1 MIHSIMLIDWTKTSI
16 QDRDNNFKNSI
27 TESRQFQITPLDVWR
42 IRSELFVFISSLTKM
57 YENDKIQN
65 CCVGSKL
72 TTPAKALRLPDVLR
86 FDFLWAIIQPGD
98 IIEYVPFSDGA
109 HADVDNSKFIQRA
122 MVTAIRAELDG
133 STMTVLV
140 NNGDRL
146 VDSLHLVRRVAGR
159 DPIHGNFI
167 WNPLRDWHNL
177 SRFFM
182 VASEDA
188 ADGPDKPLDIKH
200 DSGQKHRQ
208 KIRAK
213 NKAAYKKRKRDR
225 NSVSY
230 KKETAAEEHTGHIPN
245 DGKSK
250 FLSWMD
256 PGRIPEEVTF
266 LNRLYRMCLEIGNTA
281 PFYNLIRSRCAESY
295 RNGKS
300 HLKRDVYDVRSGV
313 GVVAL
318 KIMFAFGYFMS
329 FVNVNGVKEFVP
341 GMQTTTGNPMTKRE
355 MDRVEGTLKFEHE
368 NMKMKIQMCP
378 CCMENHLNDVGLFCD
393 PDEPYKCASCTRTNI
408 PDSYFLEKKLLPVWY
423 ELKPDAKKWDDF
435 QLDENGNKIVRY
447 DIPKEL
453 SILSSSE
460 QLLIRKAAPYIPS
473 IHLSHGFYALSGQ
486 CVAFRQD
493 LTDVCTDLPR
503 HPDKIVTYIRQMG
516 NSQTT
521 AVHLSDLKVRKQVV
535 LDALHWLKL
544 HHREYRDV
552 TISESNLDWIGPSG
566 ASSVAGRIHNIRING
581 KQVEPSQPSV
591 SKVQCA
597 TATSDS
603 PQLNFTIMS
612 INGKELGM
620 DPEQAELMDELVK
633 TTLATNQK
641 GRLLM
646 FPQHA
651 DEPIK

>member
-1 MIHSIMLIDWTKTSI
+1 MLIDWTKTTVT
-16 QDRDNNFKNSI
+16 DRDRNFQNSI

-42 IRSELFVFISSLTKM
+42 IRSEIFVFVSSLTKM
-57 YENDKIQN
+57 YENDRIQN
-65 CCVGSKL
+65 YCEEPKS

-98 IIEYVPFSDGA
+98 IIEYVPYCDGA
-109 HADVDNSKFIQRA
+109 PEDVDHSKFIQRA
-122 MVTAIRAELDG
+122 TVTAIRAELDG
-133 STMTVLV
+133 STMTVQV

-159 DPIHGNFI
+159 DPIHGNLI

-188 ADGPDKPLDIKH
+188 ADGPDKPLDIEV
-200 DSGQKHRQ
+200 DSGQKRRR

-213 NKAAYKKRKRDR
+213 NKADMNKRAREKRGA
-225 NSVSY
+225 SY
-230 KKETAAEEHTGHIPN
+230 KDETATKKHDGHIPN
-245 DGKSK
+245 DGKST

-256 PGRIPEEVTF
+256 PRRIPDEISF
-266 LNRLYRMCLEIGNTA
+266 LNRLYCMCLEIGNTA

-295 RNGKS
+295 RTNK
-300 HLKRDVYDVRSGV
+300 HNLKRDVYDVRSGV
-313 GVVAL
+313 GVIAL
-318 KIMFAFGYFMS
+318 KIMFVFGYFMS

-341 GMQTTTGNPMTKRE
+341 GMQTTTGNPLTKRE

-393 PDEPYKCASCTRTNI
+393 PDEPYKCASCKRTKI
-408 PDSYFLEKKLLPVWY
+408 PDTYFLDKKLLPVWY
-423 ELKPDAKKWDDF
+423 ELKPNATKWDDYR
-435 QLDENGNKIVRY
+435 LDEHGNRIVRY

-453 SILSSSE
+453 AILSNSE

-473 IHLSHGFYALSGQ
+473 IHLSNGFYALTGQ
-486 CVAFRQD
+486 CVAFQQD

-516 NSQTT
+516 NSKTT
-521 AVHLSDLKVRKQVV
+521 AVHLTDLRVRKRVV

-544 HHREYRDV
+544 HHREYRDI

-566 ASSVAGRIHNIRING
+566 ESSVAGRIHNIRING

-597 TATSDS
+597 TAAGD
-603 PQLNFTIMS
+603 PPRLNCSIMS
-612 INGKELGM
+612 INGNELGM
-620 DPEQAELMDELVK
+620 DPEQAELMDELVG
-633 TTLATNQK
+633 TTMATNQK
-641 GRLLM
+641 SKLLM